1 MHGAGRHYCTAL
13 VALDSDAL
21 RGWAQHAGLGAG
33 SHAELV
39 GRPEVRV
46 LVRGYVD
53 ELNAGLNR
61 WETVKDFALLD
72 RELTVEAGELT
83 PSLKVRRKVVEDL
96 HRDRLDRLYES

>member
-1 MHGAGRHYCTAL
+1 
-13 VALDSDAL
+13 
-21 RGWAQHAGLGAG
+21 
-33 SHAELV
+33 
-39 GRPEVRV
+39 
-46 LVRGYVD
+46 VRGYVD